1 MVVLEGANV
10 LHRVKGGSCP
20 GELSGV
26 RGGECMDP
34 ICLTTLSTSVQLC
47 RPDGRS
53 ALCCKAMV

>member
-26 RGGECMDP
+26 RGGGMYGSY
-34 ICLTTLSTSVQLC
+34 LSNSVVNI
-47 RPDGRS
+47 S
-53 ALCCKAMV
+53 SVV